1 MVGVK
6 SYSQCLDYIRSDY
19 YRVTGRANDSL
30 LRMWLYSHLD
40 LGLRYMFWHRLANC
54 SNILVGGAARV
65 VRMRM
70 AEKYHIDIP
79 RTTKIGYGFLLL
91 HGGPVVINA
100 SAVIGNNVNF
110 GHFSTVGSLYFHGAT
125 IDDEVYIG
133 LSVCIVEGVH
143 IGKGAT
149 IGAGAVVVD
158 DVPAGATV
166 AGVPARVVSHKE
178 PGRFIW
184 RKWNR

>member
-1 MVGVK
+1 
-6 SYSQCLDYIRSDY
+6 
-19 YRVTGRANDSL
+19 
-30 LRMWLYSHLD
+30 
-40 LGLRYMFWHRLANC
+40 
-54 SNILVGGAARV
+54 
-65 VRMRM
+65 M

-100 SAVIGNNVNF
+100 SAVIGDNVNF

-133 LSVCIVEGVH
+133 PSVCIVEGVH

-149 IGAGAVVVD
+149 IGAGAVVVN

-166 AGVPARVVSHKE
+166 AGVPARVL
-178 PGRFIW
+178 
-184 RKWNR
+184 RKLDEQDRMNVWDTYMKNEVPLSQRKRER